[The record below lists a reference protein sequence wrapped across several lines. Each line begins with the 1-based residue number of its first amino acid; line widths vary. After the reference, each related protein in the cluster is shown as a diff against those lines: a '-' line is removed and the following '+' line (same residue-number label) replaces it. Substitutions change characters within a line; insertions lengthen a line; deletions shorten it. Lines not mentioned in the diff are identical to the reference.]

1 MTDKTEW
8 LAWACLDWTG
18 VQVWTGEWLRSSHS
32 PSIVE
37 SGHLG
42 RSSSHFSQ
50 AAASFGRLGA
60 TGWGELT
67 EPLDQQPSGIGSSLT
82 GHKAPSSYQSPSWEE
97 VFFFP
102 CTPCWRGTG
111 GRDWGLGGRLGP
123 GLRLGT
129 TQSMYFSTVLFCLQ
143 ATWI

>member
-82 GHKAPSSYQSPSWEE
+82 GHKGPSSYQSPSWEE
-97 VFFFP
+97 VFFFWHALP
-102 CTPCWRGTG
+102 AWDWRA
-111 GRDWGLGGRLGP
+111 
-123 GLRLGT
+123 RLGT
-129 TQSMYFSTVLFCLQ
+129 GRATGTGTETGDHPTANVL
-143 ATWI
+143 